1 VSSQLERAQGGRAEV
16 GGGDHV
22 SRSPLVKLLDDLRPE
37 ELQTHLVRAPDT
49 PTLAITSLHALTGK
63 LNVCTWLRNI

>member
-16 GGGDHV
+16 G
-22 SRSPLVKLLDDLRPE
+22 RSPLVKLLDDLRPE

-49 PTLAITSLHALTGK
+49 PTLAITSLQALTGK
-63 LNVCTWLRNI
+63 LYVCTWLRSI